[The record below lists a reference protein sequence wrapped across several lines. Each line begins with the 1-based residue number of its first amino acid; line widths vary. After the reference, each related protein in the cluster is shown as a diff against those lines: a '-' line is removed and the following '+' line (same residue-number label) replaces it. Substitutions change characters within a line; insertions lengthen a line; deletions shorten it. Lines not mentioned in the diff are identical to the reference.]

1 MRGTAPRLLRIAR
14 QRLNRFTVGETL
26 AANSNKLLHRGFI
39 HNVVALYGV
48 QACTYALPLLTF
60 PYLAHVLGPSGW
72 GVVVFAQAI
81 GDMIASVVE
90 YGFDISAS
98 RETSRQRHDPRRL
111 SELISGVLG
120 AKSLLALVCIAG
132 AIFSRRF
139 THHIAPSMALFWAST
154 IWGVCQGI
162 NMLWYFQGLERMRL
176 ASALEIG
183 GKVLA
188 TLSIFVLVHKPE
200 DGWKVMAA
208 QCVGCVVAHG
218 VTVVLAYRE
227 VGFRWPTPSSVWS
240 ALRLG
245 GSMFMFRA
253 VQSLSG
259 SVNRLVLGAV
269 APVAVLGEYAGAER
283 ITRVFQQGMWP
294 VNQALYPRLTQQAQ
308 NNPRRAM
315 RTVRLSLLFLGGLG
329 LVFGL
334 TIFLGAPLLVHLVL
348 GPAFRNSVPVL
359 RVFALW
365 IPLIAL
371 STVII
376 FQLLLPNQLDH
387 QFNFVNVTAGLTG
400 VGAAFLLA
408 PRFGA
413 IGIAWSAVTAQIYTL
428 VAFSVILGRAGLNPF
443 SPAVPPAGGS
453 KRSANLAPVL
463 APAGNQQMKLRLQ
476 ERLAAADARTAQPTP
491 IAVSNPAPQQGS
503 RRTLPSPP
511 SIIST

>member
-1 MRGTAPRLLRIAR
+1 MPGMAERLLQSVRR
-14 QRLNRFTVGETL
+14 HPTTGEGP
-26 AANSNKLLHRGFI
+26 AAKLKHLLSRGFI

-120 AKSLLALVCIAG
+120 AKILLAVICIAA

-188 TLSIFVLVHKPE
+188 TLSIFVLVHKPS

-208 QCVGCVVAHG
+208 QGVGCVVAHG

-227 VGFRWPTPSSVWS
+227 VGFRWPTPASVWD

-245 GSMFMFRA
+245 SSMFMFRA

-259 SVNRLVLGAV
+259 SVNRLVLGSV

-294 VNQALYPRLTQQAQ
+294 VNQALYPKLTAQ
-308 NNPRRAM
+308 MQNDPGRAM
-315 RTVRLSLLFLGGLG
+315 RIVRLSLLFLGGLG

-334 TIFLGAPLLVHLVL
+334 AIFFGAPLLVHFVL
-348 GPAFRNSVPVL
+348 GPAFHDSVPVL

-365 IPLIAL
+365 IPLIAVC
-371 STVII
+371 TVII
-376 FQLLLPNQLDH
+376 FQILLPNQLDN
-387 QFNFVNVTAGLTG
+387 QFNFVNLTG
-400 VGAAFLLA
+400 GLAGIGVALLLA

-413 IGIAWSAVTAQIYTL
+413 VGIAWSAVIAQLYTL
-428 VAFSVILGRAGLNPF
+428 IAFFVILGRAGLNPF
-443 SPAVPPAGGS
+443 SPALPSAGRPALAGDFASVLDPGG
-453 KRSANLAPVL
+453 K
-463 APAGNQQMKLRLQ
+463 QQVRLRLQ
-476 ERLAAADARTAQPTP
+476 EKLAAEARNAQPE
-491 IAVSNPAPQQGS
+491 QQS
-503 RRTLPSPP
+503 L
-511 SIIST
+511 

>member
-1 MRGTAPRLLRIAR
+1 MRGMALRLLRRSRPDHSTDKTAKSK
-14 QRLNRFTVGETL
+14 RLLR
-26 AANSNKLLHRGFI
+26 SGFV
-39 HNVVALYGV
+39 HNVIALYGV

-81 GDMIASVVE
+81 GDVIASVVE

-98 RETSRQRHDPRRL
+98 RETSRQRHEPKRL
-111 SELISGVLG
+111 SALISGVLG
-120 AKSLLALVCIAG
+120 AKVLLAMVCIAG
-132 AIFSRRF
+132 AVFSRRF
-139 THHIAPSMALFWAST
+139 THHIAPSLALFWAST

-162 NMLWYFQGLERMRL
+162 NMLWFFQGLERMRL

-227 VGFRWPTPSSVWS
+227 VGFQWPTPSSVWN

-245 GSMFMFRA
+245 GSMFLFRA

-259 SVNRLVLGAV
+259 SVNRLVLGTV

-294 VNQALYPRLTQQAQ
+294 VNQALYPKLTQQVQ
-308 NNPRRAM
+308 NNPRDAM
-315 RTVRLSLLFLGGLG
+315 KTVRLSLLFLGGLG
-329 LVFGL
+329 MIFGL
-334 TIFLGAPLLVHLVL
+334 AIFFAAPLLVHLVL
-348 GPAFRNSVPVL
+348 GDAFQNSVPVL

-365 IPLIAL
+365 IPLVAL

-376 FQLLLPNQLDH
+376 FQLLLPNQLDN
-387 QFNFVNVTAGLTG
+387 QFNIVNFTAGM
-400 VGAAFLLA
+400 VGIGSALLLA
-408 PRFGA
+408 PRFSA
-413 IGIAWSAVTAQIYTL
+413 VGIAWSAVIAQIYTL
-428 VAFSVILGRAGLNPF
+428 AAFSFVLGRAGLNPF
-443 SPAVPPAGGS
+443 RPATGSASRPALPAVLVPVMAVASGGS
-453 KRSANLAPVL
+453 KLARGTEDL
-463 APAGNQQMKLRLQ
+463 T
-476 ERLAAADARTAQPTP
+476 AATYGDRQ
-491 IAVSNPAPQQGS
+491 
-503 RRTLPSPP
+503 R
-511 SIIST
+511 IS